1 MPVLINEFEAVA
13 EPASEPRA
21 ESGAQRIPR
30 RIKPVELRSPLHV
43 LALRA
48 ARVRAH

>member
-13 EPASEPRA
+13 EPPNEPRGETTA
-21 ESGAQRIPR
+21 GNGPR
-30 RIKPVELRSPLHV
+30 RIKPVELGPPLRF